1 MSENREFKIKGRLF
15 NEKNMFAR
23 IERTA
28 ANEGLEQTSRAIIYM
43 RNHHEGQFRR
53 KNPLS
58 DVEVPYIN
66 HPLMMACHATALG
79 IHDDVMLTSILIH
92 DVVEDTGVTL
102 DDLPFSDEVKQIV
115 SLLTFTVPEGV
126 DKETARTAYY
136 ERISHNPKAT
146 IIKLI
151 DRCNNVSTM
160 AGNFT
165 KERLVKY
172 VKETEKHVMP
182 LFDIVKRDYPEYR
195 DTAFILKYH
204 ISSVLEAV
212 KNLII

>member
-1 MSENREFKIKGRLF
+1 MSENRGFEIKGRLF
-15 NEKNMFAR
+15 NEKNMFSR

-28 ANEGLEQTSRAIIYM
+28 HDEGLEQTSRALIYM
-43 RNHHEGQFRR
+43 REHHEGQFRR

-79 IHDDVMLTSILIH
+79 IHDDNMLTSILIH
-92 DVVEDTGVTL
+92 DVVEDTEVTV
-102 DDLPFSDEVKQIV
+102 DDLPFSEEVKQIV

-126 DKETARTAYY
+126 EKEYARVDYY

-172 VKETEKHVMP
+172 VKETETHIIP
-182 LFDIVKRDYPEYR
+182 LFDVIKNEYPEYR
-195 DTAFILKYH
+195 DIAFILKYH
-204 ISSVLEAV
+204 ITSVLEAV